1 MLMATALRRNSRQET
16 GWKPVLRDRLEAYP
30 TFLCRKLLG
39 KDGADAYFRG
49 SQMRALNLASNP
61 APLLPL
67 SVLRFGAHLPAN
79 SDRNFPTLN
88 HHP

>member
-1 MLMATALRRNSRQET
+1 MKQTGCPFAMT
-16 GWKPVLRDRLEAYP
+16 GWKPLLRFWEC
-30 TFLCRKLLG
+30 CRKLLG

-49 SQMRALNLASNP
+49 SQMRAVNLVSNP

-67 SVLRFGAHLPAN
+67 SVPRFGAHLPAN